1 MEITFYAVC
10 LILIAISVFIRTQE
24 VKRRNESYYLR
35 AYFDIFELP
44 TLAERAIALEQ
55 WECRAY
61 KQAYPK
67 LHNTNSSPLT
77 SKNVVSSHKSI

>member
-55 WECRAY
+55 WETRAY

-67 LHNTNSSPLT
+67 IHNTNVLPPT
-77 SKNVVSSHKSI
+77 SKNVISIHKSI